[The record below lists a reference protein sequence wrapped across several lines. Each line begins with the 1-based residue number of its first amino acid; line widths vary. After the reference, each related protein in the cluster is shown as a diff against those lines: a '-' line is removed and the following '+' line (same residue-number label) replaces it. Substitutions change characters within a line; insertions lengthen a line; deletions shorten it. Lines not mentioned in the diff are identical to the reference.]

1 MQIYLAG
8 PLFTHAE
15 QQWLAAVRDR
25 LSDLPYCRVVWPYD
39 LVRDADMQRW
49 GAAAKQHIYQ
59 LCRSH
64 LDRTDLLIAL
74 LDGTQ
79 VDDGTA
85 WEIGYFTA
93 RRRAGQH
100 LVGLRTDFRRAGDAP
115 GAVVNLMIDCACDR
129 IVDTADRLLE
139 ECRRLVSAAVPS

>member
-15 QQWLAAVRDR
+15 QQWLAGLRDR
-25 LSDLPYCRVVWPYD
+25 LADLPDTRVVWPHD
-39 LVRDADMQRW
+39 LISPADLKRW
-49 GAAAKQHIYQ
+49 GTAAKQQIYR
-59 LCRSH
+59 LCQSH
-64 LDRTDLLIAL
+64 LDSTDLLIAL

-93 RRRAGQH
+93 RRHSGQH
-100 LVGLRTDFRRAGDAP
+100 VIGLRTDFRRAGDAP
-115 GAVVNLMIDCACDR
+115 ETVVNLMIDCACDR
-129 IVDTADRLLE
+129 IVTDIDQLLTA
-139 ECRRLVSAAVPS
+139 CRQLPATPPAP